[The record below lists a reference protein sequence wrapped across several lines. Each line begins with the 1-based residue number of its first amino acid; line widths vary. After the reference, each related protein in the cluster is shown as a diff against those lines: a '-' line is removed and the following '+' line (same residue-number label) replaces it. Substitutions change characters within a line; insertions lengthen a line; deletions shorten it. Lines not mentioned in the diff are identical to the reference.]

1 MLTFTYFNILVIT
14 SCAGYAEFEQFPG
27 FDETKPDTL
36 TTIITTHTPLLRNMT
51 LPLVKSSTKKYYH
64 RNITSLTSTTER
76 TINMSN
82 TTTKRS
88 KFKCPEEEPMNF
100 GVYEVPTQRDLALMA
115 KNILINSYDSFNQQ
129 SMQLLKDIK
138 EATKAALAME
148 SQCVYNKQM
157 YAKCVKIVGKQCERY
172 TKDSLANLEAQRL
185 DVLALTEDKI
195 CALSDM
201 KTDPLHLIKLIAQ
214 ERATLDFALPGFL
227 ILLNNCSAHCMRSNV
242 ASKRK
247 PLRHL
252 TDQDL
257 VIRHILTKKNYIQLI
272 NDSKHKP

>member
-1 MLTFTYFNILVIT
+1 MLIFTHFNLLVIT

-36 TTIITTHTPLLRNMT
+36 TTTITTSTPFLTNITLPIVRSSKKQQYRNMT
-51 LPLVKSSTKKYYH
+51 
-64 RNITSLTSTTER
+64 SLTTTEH
-76 TINMSN
+76 IKNMSIY

-88 KFKCPEEEPMNF
+88 KFKCPKEGPTNF

-115 KNILINSYDSFNQQ
+115 KNILLNSYDSYNQQ
-129 SMQLLKDIK
+129 SMLLLKDIK

-148 SQCVYNKQM
+148 SKCLYNKQM
-157 YAKCVKIVGKQCERY
+157 YAKCVKIAGKQCERY

-185 DVLALTEDKI
+185 DVLALTEDRI
-195 CALSDM
+195 CNLSDM
-201 KTDPLHLIKLIAQ
+201 TADPLHLIKLIAQ

-227 ILLNNCSAHCMRSNV
+227 ILLNNCSAHCIRSNV

-247 PLRHL
+247 PLRHM

-272 NDSKHKP
+272 NDSKHKA